1 MKDEIVVHI
10 QDDHSIQLEIKEK
23 GVVYTKVISIDTLTE
38 CVKDSLKGI
47 SFQTGLLPDNT
58 LHVTWDSESGTRY
71 VSMEFPDELAD
82 ITYMKTTY
90 DNFPL
95 PRLLFRFSVGNSGI
109 ISGVNIGIP
118 ALGKLRPDTPMYYYP
133 FSNVNRFS
141 MCTGANSLPHIQS
154 LQQLSSLP
162 NYILS
167 LPDNDD
173 RYVERNNRL
182 GLGHR
187 DLMEHLRDKDRQYYY
202 DYVLVPM
209 PNTTLKNFL

>member
-1 MKDEIVVHI
+1 MKNEIVLHI
-10 QDDHSIQLEIKEK
+10 RDDQSIQLELKEE
-23 GVVYTKVISIDTLTE
+23 GITYTKVISIDTLSK

-47 SFQTGLLPDNT
+47 SFQTGLLPDNA
-58 LHVTWDSESGTRY
+58 LNVTWNSESGTRY
-71 VSMEFPDELAD
+71 VSMEFPEEFAD
-82 ITYMKTTY
+82 ITYMNTTY

-118 ALGKLRPDTPMYYYP
+118 GLGKLTLDTPMYYYP
-133 FSNVNRFS
+133 FSNVSRFS
-141 MCTGANSLPHIQS
+141 MCTGANSLPKIQS
-154 LQQLSSLP
+154 LQQLSNLP
-162 NYILS
+162 YYIFS

-173 RYVERNNRL
+173 HFTQRNNRL

-202 DYVLVPM
+202 NHVLIPI

>member
-1 MKDEIVVHI
+1 MEDEIVLHI
-10 QDDHSIQLEIKEK
+10 RDDQSIQLELKEE
-23 GVVYTKVISIDTLTE
+23 GITCTKVISIDTLSK

-58 LHVTWDSESGTRY
+58 LNVTWNSESGMRY
-71 VSMEFPDELAD
+71 VSMEFPEELAD

-95 PRLLFRFSVGNSGI
+95 PRLLFRFSVGSSGI
-109 ISGVNIGIP
+109 ISGVDVGIP
-118 ALGKLRPDTPMYYYP
+118 SLGKLTLDTPMYYYP
-133 FSNVNRFS
+133 FSNVSRFS
-141 MCTGANSLPHIQS
+141 MCTGANALPHIQS

-173 RYVERNNRL
+173 HFTQRNNRL

-202 DYVLVPM
+202 DHVLVPM